1 MRRRA
6 LLRGLAG
13 AGLSS
18 LVLPSTSLVGVL
30 SAQERQGTQAGA
42 AGAAAEAAKRA
53 LPDMAVARA
62 KGPAELVDAAIEAM
76 GGMSRFISKGDAVLV
91 KPNIGWDRTPEQAA
105 TTNPVVVRTVIDQCF
120 KAGAAKVIV
129 VDNTC
134 NQARRCYTRS
144 GISEAA
150 EEAGADVRYINE
162 RKFKETQVGGE
173 IVKNWLVYSDFL
185 EVDKIINV
193 PIAKHH
199 SLSRLTLSMK
209 NWIGAVGGRRN
220 QLHQKIGEVCVDLS
234 SFFKPDLTILD
245 AVRILRANGPQGGS
259 LKDVQKLDTL
269 VAGVNETSID
279 SFGASLFGVKAED
292 VSYVKVAAARG
303 LGETDLTKINMVQV

>member
-1 MRRRA
+1 MRRRI

-18 LVLPSTSLVGVL
+18 LVLPPTALL
-30 SAQERQGTQAGA
+30 DALYAQGERGARSGASAGA
-42 AGAAAEAAKRA
+42 PGAAREA
-53 LPDMAVARA
+53 LPDLAIARA
-62 KGPAELVDAAIEAM
+62 RGPAELVDAALEAM
-76 GGMSRFISKGDAVLV
+76 GGMGRFISKGDAVVV

-105 TTNPVVVRTVIDQCF
+105 DTNPVVVRTVIDQCF

-162 RKFKETQVGGE
+162 RKFKDTKVGGE
-173 IVKNWLVYSDFL
+173 VLKNWLVYSDFL
-185 EVDKIINV
+185 EADKIINV

-220 QLHQKIGEVCVDLS
+220 QLHQKIGEVCADLS
-234 SFFKPDLTILD
+234 SFFKPSLTVLD

-259 LKDVQKLDTL
+259 LKDVQQMDTIA
-269 VAGVNETSID
+269 AGVNETSID
-279 SFGASLFGVKAED
+279 SFGASLFGLKPED

-303 LGETDLTKINMVQV
+303 LGETDLTKINVVQV